1 MWDKFINGVK
11 QLTEVGFS
19 LIAFGVVLQVL
30 FGDAFTA
37 FAKFDVVANIINI
50 DNGEINYNNNQF
62 IFINDKPNIF
72 GDLNIKENLTEI

>member
-30 FGDAFTA
+30 FGDAWTA
-37 FAKFDVVANIINI
+37 FIKFDVVANIISI
-50 DNGEINYNNNQF
+50 VNQLGSEGIVGIIALWIIWWSF
-62 IFINDKPNIF
+62 TRK
-72 GDLNIKENLTEI
+72 